1 MYDTYP
7 NFGFEKRDEP
17 VTFELTYEET
27 ANRLT
32 CALRILWIIPAAI
45 IFLLVAIGGVVVT
58 LICWFAI
65 LFTGKQPKG
74 MFDFLL
80 KVYRMEA
87 RLNAYGQLLTDT
99 YPKFE

>member
-1 MYDTYP
+1 MNYP
-7 NFGFEKRDEP
+7 A
-17 VTFELTYEET
+17 TFELE
-27 ANRLT
+27 APLQIARWRPLVNWLMAIPHLAIAQ
-32 CALRILWIIPAAI
+32 ALNYATQ
-45 IFLLVAIGGVVVT
+45 FVAVIA
-58 LICWFAI
+58 WFAI